1 MKKAAEVLLPG
12 GCIVMNSVTEES
24 KNLFMDACQTL
35 GLELCDSPMQIT
47 INDYNPIE
55 ILKCKKLES

>member
-1 MKKAAEVLLPG
+1 
-12 GCIVMNSVTEES
+12 MNSVTEES